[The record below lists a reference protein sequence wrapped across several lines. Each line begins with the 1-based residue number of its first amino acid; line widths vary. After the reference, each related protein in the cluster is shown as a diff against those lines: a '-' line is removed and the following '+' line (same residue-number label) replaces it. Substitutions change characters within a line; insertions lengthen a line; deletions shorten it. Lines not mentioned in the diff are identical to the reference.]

1 MAFVDLP
8 ALVLIDDSDSESDSG
23 LDDSLA
29 SLCEVDDD
37 NQEVNNLEDSTDD
50 SEDIPLLAGIPYLPD
65 QIEEIIEVEVSTVNA
80 EGLYMWDELPYLPD
94 DQNEEIIEG
103 EDQFD
108 EHPLQLHP
116 ESDQWD
122 TDSYY
127 DSESDPGL
135 DDSIISLIDDLDE
148 SLHDPVDDSVYEE
161 KESEDM
167 ERKIKIVMNLAE
179 IVTYGAA
186 RGALRN
192 NNGNILDAITELC
205 PDRSNDSYSPEDVM
219 DKRSP
224 EVRRPDLCGL
234 LHPDDGLGPV
244 QGLLSS
250 IPNLQRL
257 LAEWQI

>member
-65 QIEEIIEVEVSTVNA
+65 QIEEIIEELQDLEVSIDNA
-80 EGLYMWDELPYLPD
+80 KGLHMWDELPYLPD
-94 DQNEEIIEG
+94 DQNEEVIEA

-108 EHPLQLHP
+108 EHPIHLYP
-116 ESDQWD
+116 EPDQWD

-127 DSESDPGL
+127 DSDSDPGL

-148 SLHDPVDDSVYEE
+148 FPQDPVDDSDYEE
-161 KESEDM
+161 MESEDM

-224 EVRRPDLCGL
+224 EAFQVKRG
-234 LHPDDGLGPV
+234 
-244 QGLLSS
+244 LSS
-250 IPNLQRL
+250 IPNLQRI
-257 LAEWQI
+257 LADLSQWGF